1 MEQAL
6 LVTARA
12 LALVPGAKSLIVL
25 GHGFGR
31 LGLAAMQGLPTTV
44 SFEAE
49 YREARD
55 LFMSGR
61 TAVYCLDT
69 TRAASHSLD
78 AGLRQVA
85 ADTGGFFLRT
95 HEFPGAALRR
105 LSDALAGR
113 YELSIEKPPLP
124 PGEHR
129 ITVELVGRKGLVL
142 SRRSYV
148 G

>member
-12 LALVPGAKSLIVL
+12 LAKVPGAKALVIF

-31 LGLAAMQGLPTTV
+31 LGLVGLGGLPTGV
-44 SFEAE
+44 SFDRE
-49 YREARD
+49 YGQARD

-69 TRAASHSLD
+69 TRAAAHSLE

-85 ADTGGFFLRT
+85 ADTGGFFVRT
-95 HEFPGAALRR
+95 NDFPGAAMRR
-105 LSDALAGR
+105 LGEALAGR
-113 YELSIEKPPLP
+113 YEIAVEKPALP

-142 SRRSYV
+142 ARRSYV